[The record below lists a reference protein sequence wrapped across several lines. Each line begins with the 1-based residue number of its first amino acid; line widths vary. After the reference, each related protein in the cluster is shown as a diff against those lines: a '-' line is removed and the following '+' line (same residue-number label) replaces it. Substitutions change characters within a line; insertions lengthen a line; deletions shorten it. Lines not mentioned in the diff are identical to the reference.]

1 MPSSQPDAA
10 SPDTPPPGRPVL
22 LESTPPGFWALILG
36 GSVMVLAPL
45 FGFLIGTA
53 SGPGDGDALLNPI
66 YLSLFVGVVAG
77 GCGGFVALLGG
88 ARLYR
93 SLHPAGSGTA
103 D

>member
-10 SPDTPPPGRPVL
+10 TSDIPPPGRPVL

-53 SGPGDGDALLNPI
+53 NGPGDGDALLNPI
-66 YLSLFVGVVAG
+66 YLSLFIGVVVG
-77 GCGGFVALLGG
+77 GCGGFIALWGG

-93 SLHPAGSGTA
+93 
-103 D
+103 